1 MYLVVEAN
9 IITPIITKHT
19 EFWLLDCQAIITNIK
34 RNYYSKITAGIKMF
48 PFSYICY
55 VGKLILRFK
64 CKNKKTGLA
73 KLNQLRTIRSIGRY
87 SSEGLGQI
95 QWLHSYFQ
103 QDSSIP
109 KIKPKRKYGKVKI
122 RKGLPHNLTTKQQNL
137 IRFGLLHDFFHTNK
151 HKSKIYIEPP
161 IKDQEMIWLCRNHHE
176 KIENDFIIE
185 LRKYDAG
192 SAMRTRKVR
201 SPRTTRYNW
210 RSTKKID
217 FQNLAN
223 EIAEVAGNVNKLYQY
238 IYTSKELDYLNES
251 FEFGHS
257 SLRVHLL
264 ILANLI
270 VNRALQT

>member
-9 IITPIITKHT
+9 IITPIVTKHT
-19 EFWLLDCQAIITNIK
+19 TFWLLGCQANITSIK
-34 RNYYSKITAGIKMF
+34 RRYYSKITAGIKMF

-55 VGKLILRFK
+55 VGKLILRFE
-64 CKNKKTGLA
+64 CKNKKIGLT

-103 QDSSIP
+103 PDSSLTE
-109 KIKPKRKYGKVKI
+109 IKPKRIYGRVKI
-122 RKGLPHNLTTKQQNL
+122 RKGLPHNLTAKQQKL
-137 IRFGLLHDFFHTNK
+137 IRFGLLHDFFHTSK
-151 HKSKIYIEPP
+151 HRSKIYVEPQ
-161 IKDQEMIWLCRNHHE
+161 IKDQEMIWLCKNHHE
-176 KIENDFIIE
+176 KIDNDLITE

-192 SAMRTRKVR
+192 SAMRTRKIR

-210 RSTKKID
+210 RSKKRID
-217 FQNLAN
+217 FQKLAN
-223 EIAEVAGNVNKLYQY
+223 EIVEVADNVNKLYQY

-270 VNRALQT
+270 ANRALQT

>member
-1 MYLVVEAN
+1 MYLVVEAK
-9 IITPIITKHT
+9 IITPIITNHT
-19 EFWLLDCQAIITNIK
+19 NFWLLDCEANIINIK
-34 RNYYSKITAGIKMF
+34 RRYYSKITSGLKMF

-55 VGKLILRFK
+55 LGKLVVRFE
-64 CKNKKTGLA
+64 CKNKKIGLV
-73 KLNQLRTIRSIGRY
+73 KLKQLRTIRSIGRY

-95 QWLHSYFQ
+95 NWLYSYFQ
-103 QDSSIP
+103 QDKSLAEIM
-109 KIKPKRKYGKVKI
+109 PKRKYGRVKI

-151 HKSKIYIEPP
+151 HRSKIYVEPP
-161 IKDQEMIWLCRNHHE
+161 IKDQKMIWLCRNHHE
-176 KIENDFIIE
+176 KIDNDLITQ

-192 SAMRTRKVR
+192 SAIRTRKVR

-210 RSTKKID
+210 RSKKRID
-217 FQNLAN
+217 FQKLAN
-223 EIAEVAGNVNKLYQY
+223 EIAEVADNVNKLYQY

-257 SLRVHLL
+257 SLRVHVL